1 MKLFKLKSISIFF
14 FCSCSCCHCMACFVG
29 LIALDFLKAKYFW
42 KKVSIFALGQVA
54 DLAALRETGVGELS
68 LRSLV

>member
-1 MKLFKLKSISIFF
+1 
-14 FCSCSCCHCMACFVG
+14 MASFVG
-29 LIALDFLKAKYFW
+29 LITLDFLKAKYFW

-68 LRSLV
+68 LQSLVQNISN